1 MDGNGDGTE
10 FVISYAPKEY
20 GTDKFGRL
28 VIQTEEMQW
37 VFEVVGT
44 SPEYH
49 APAGRSRV
57 DTRLPGDVEAS
68 LHAAKHKPKRNIV
81 RENLKPVNYTA
92 GKRTG

>member
-1 MDGNGDGTE
+1 MVSTDDGDGVE

-20 GTDKFGRL
+20 GTDTFGRL

-49 APAGRSRV
+49 APEGRSRV
-57 DTRLPGDVEAS
+57 NTRLPGDVEAS
-68 LHAAKHKPKRNIV
+68 LKAAKEKPRRNIV
-81 RENLKPVNYTA
+81 RENLKPVS
-92 GKRTG
+92 KR